1 MKKPGIAAVAGV
13 SICLLLAGSFYV
25 YGQDKAE
32 FPDGF
37 DAMQAASKSHRVIF
51 ENALVRVLEVTVPAA
66 GETIPMHHH
75 RWPSF
80 FLSWDA
86 GGRTPPVRYHRR
98 DGSIDRKS
106 TRLNSSHANISY
118 AV

>member
-66 GETIPMHHH
+66 GEIIPMHHH

-86 GGRTPPVRYHRR
+86 GGRTPHVRDRR
-98 DGSIDRKS
+98 PDDRLFIRALGVCS
-106 TRLNSSHANISY
+106 G
-118 AV
+118 